1 MTAQRTYTAKQW
13 RHTQYASYFG
23 YITQAIVNNLAPLLF
38 LIFQDVYGIPLEK
51 ITLLVTVNFCVQLL
65 VDMVAARF
73 VDKIGYRPCIVAAHL
88 FAAAGLA
95 GLGLLPRLLPDP
107 FVGLLGAVFLYA
119 IGGGLIEVLISPI
132 VEACP
137 TDNKA
142 SVMSLLHSFY
152 CWGSVGV
159 ILLSTLFLQLFG
171 KGSWTVLALLWALLP
186 LANALWFT
194 KVPIAHLTEEGEG
207 LPLGKLLTNKLF
219 WIFAALMF
227 AAGACELS
235 MSQWASAFAESGLGV
250 SKTVGDLAGP
260 CLFAVLMGCAR
271 VIYAK
276 FGDRLNLL
284 NTQMLSAGL
293 CVVAYLLAAL
303 SPNPLLALLGCGL
316 CGLSVGILWPGDHQ
330 RGLPQP
336 AQGGHGHVRPAGAVW
351 GFGLFRRPHPGG
363 HGLRRLWRGAEN
375 RPAVR
380 RGVPGVLDCG
390 GPGLQARPAPS
401 ESPVPGLSI
410 HAWGRRLNA
419 APVRTT
425 SARPRR
431 GSSEASVKVF
441 GAPFFK
447 KARPCPYRRAA
458 HKRKLGKQRSVFPGR

>member
-1 MTAQRTYTAKQW
+1 M
-13 RHTQYASYFG
+13 
-23 YITQAIVNNLAPLLF
+23 
-38 LIFQDVYGIPLEK
+38 
-51 ITLLVTVNFCVQLL
+51 
-65 VDMVAARF
+65 
-73 VDKIGYRPCIVAAHL
+73 
-88 FAAAGLA
+88 
-95 GLGLLPRLLPDP
+95 
-107 FVGLLGAVFLYA
+107 GLLGAVFLYA

-316 CGLSVGILWPGDHQ
+316 CGLSVGILWPGTISVASRSLPKGGTAMFALLALFGDLGCSGGPTLVGMASGAFGGELKT
-330 RGLPQP
+330 GLLFAVVFPVFLIAAALACKRALRHRK
-336 AQGGHGHVRPAGAVW
+336 AQCLGSQFA
-351 GFGLFRRPHPGG
+351 PGG
-363 HGLRRLWRGAEN
+363 
-375 RPAVR
+375 
-380 RGVPGVLDCG
+380 G
-390 GPGLQARPAPS
+390 G
-401 ESPVPGLSI
+401 
-410 HAWGRRLNA
+410 
-419 APVRTT
+419 
-425 SARPRR
+425 
-431 GSSEASVKVF
+431 
-441 GAPFFK
+441 
-447 KARPCPYRRAA
+447 
-458 HKRKLGKQRSVFPGR
+458 